1 MRSPDLP
8 QVRPPLDGGRI
19 VVGLLPLPL
28 AIAWA
33 RLERFGIPIVIALLV
48 LLPMLLR
55 DFGIPFDP
63 VMSTIWRIIHWALR
77 LLPLPDGLH
86 LGV

>member
-1 MRSPDLP
+1 MK
-8 QVRPPLDGGRI
+8 
-19 VVGLLPLPL
+19 L

-33 RLERFGIPIVIALLV
+33 SLERAGLLIVIGLLV

-63 VMSTIWRIIHWALR
+63 VMSTLWRIIHWALG
-77 LLPLPDGLH
+77 LLPFPDGQA